1 MKPELF
7 AGRDGGEARQI
18 INGAAIDRTRG
29 SNHPKRRQARIA
41 ILQDRR
47 LERVDIDLMQAVG
60 GNDMQRRAAEAGQI
74 HGL

>member
-1 MKPELF
+1 VSKP
-7 AGRDGGEARQI
+7 DKH
-18 INGAAIDRTRG
+18 G
-29 SNHPKRRQARIA
+29 SNHQKRRQARVA

-47 LERVDIDLMQAVG
+47 VKRVDIDLMQIVD